1 MSNNICNIN
10 TTFKGVQ
17 NIGDDFLLNIL
28 ESNFKMYFD
37 WAFLNIGSWFDVSDN
52 DQTIYGINSYS
63 QLLPVNDPAYTDGQ
77 VWQSIRKD
85 WVWEKNI
92 NYKNNSP
99 IQINS
104 LIVNGN
110 TINKTS
116 NFTINYPL
124 GRVIFNTPI
133 NITSSVVA
141 SYSYRFVQIYRAS
154 DSPWFNI
161 IQYSSFNTANQDI
174 QQSDNGEWS
183 IGSNHRIQ
191 LPTIVIESLPRS
203 RSMPYEIGS
212 DSLVLEQ
219 DIGFYILA
227 ENKNDRNK
235 LLDIIRL
242 QQDSVI
248 YLFNTNT
255 LAQDDKYPLDYNGDL
270 KPNYL
275 VYPDIV
281 DQYKWRKCWIKNVS
295 LFEIDSPNPNFHR
308 GMARATL
315 EIISH

>member
-1 MSNNICNIN
+1 MSICDPN
-10 TTFKGVQ
+10 TVFKGVS

-28 ESNFKMYFD
+28 ESNFKIYFD
-37 WAFLNIGSWFDVSDN
+37 WAFLNIGSWFDVVVD
-52 DQTIYGINSYS
+52 DQTIYGINSHS
-63 QLLPVNDPAYTDGQ
+63 NLLPVYDPSYVDGQ
-77 VWQSIRKD
+77 VWQGIRKD

-92 NYKNNSP
+92 SYKDNSP

-104 LIVNGN
+104 VIVNNG
-110 TINKTS
+110 IVLKPS
-116 NFTINYPL
+116 NFSINYPL
-124 GRVIFNTPI
+124 GRIVFDSPI
-133 NITSSVVA
+133 SAGSVVKA
-141 SYSYRFVQIYRAS
+141 SYSYRFVQVHRAS

-161 IQYSSFNTANQDI
+161 VQYGSYNTANSDI
-174 QQSDNGEWS
+174 QQSDNGEWT
-183 IGSNHRIQ
+183 IGANHRIQ
-191 LPTIVIESLPRS
+191 LPAIVIESLPRS

-219 DIGFYILA
+219 DVGFYILA

-248 YLFNTNT
+248 YLFDTNK
-255 LAQDDKYPLDYNGDL
+255 LSQDDKYPLNYYGDL
-270 KPNYL
+270 KDNPL
-275 VYPDIV
+275 MYPDIV
-281 DQYKWRKCWIKNVS
+281 DSYKWRKCWIKNIN